1 MKEFFSRLF
10 SSDLMPHGY
19 CYLWR
24 PDIVWLHAVSDG
36 LITFSYYVIPI
47 LLIYFVRKR
56 KDLPF
61 HWMFVMFGVFIFGCG
76 TTHLM
81 EIWTLWHGTYR
92 LAGVIKAVTAG
103 ASLATAAALLPMIPK
118 ALALPSPE
126 ELRLEIAFRRHA
138 EQALQRAKDEL
149 EFRVQERTTDLQETN
164 ELLVAEVE
172 QRKRAEAELQQTALI
187 RQSLAGR
194 LITVQEDER
203 KRIARDLHD
212 DLSQRLALHCIE
224 LDLLRKRL
232 PTESEG
238 ARELARL
245 RSDANRLTVDVR
257 KIAHNLH
264 HPQLAL
270 GLQHGFASFCREF
283 FEQYGIVVEL
293 AHEGDSKRIPE
304 GVSVVLFRV
313 LQEGL
318 SNVAKH
324 SGANRVSVLTKV
336 EHDRVLLRVTDHGQ
350 GFRAEG
356 EANHGGLGLISMA
369 ERLRL
374 VGGTVKVT
382 SAPGHGTE
390 IEVEVALPAAER
402 SVSAST

>member
-1 MKEFFSRLF
+1 MREFFEKLF
-10 SSDLMPHGY
+10 SADFMPHGY

-24 PDIVWLHAVSDG
+24 PDIVWLHAISDG
-36 LITFSYYVIPI
+36 LIMVSYYIIPV

-61 HWMFVMFGVFIFGCG
+61 HWMFIMFGVFIFGCG

-92 LAGVIKAVTAG
+92 LAGLIKAITAG
-103 ASLATAAALLPMIPK
+103 ASLATAAALFPMIPK
-118 ALALPSPE
+118 ALSLPSPE
-126 ELRLEIAFRRHA
+126 ELKLEIAFRKSA
-138 EQALQRAKDEL
+138 EEELQRAKDEL
-149 EFRVQERTTDLQETN
+149 EFRVQERTTDLRNTN
-164 ELLVAEVE
+164 EQLVAEVE
-172 QRKRAEAELQQTALI
+172 QRTRAEAELQQTAQI

-224 LDLLRKRL
+224 LDLLRKNL
-232 PTESEG
+232 PMDSQM
-238 ARELARL
+238 ARELARI

-257 KIAHNLH
+257 RISHNLH

-270 GLQHGFASFCREF
+270 GFQHGAASFCREF
-283 FEQYGIVVEL
+283 LEQYGITVEL
-293 AHEGDSKRIPE
+293 TCEGDWKRIPE
-304 GVSVVLFRV
+304 GISVVLFRV
-313 LQEGL
+313 LQEAL

-324 SGANRVSVLTKV
+324 SGADQVKVLARVEPSL
-336 EHDRVLLRVTDHGQ
+336 VLLRVTDRGR
-350 GFRAEG
+350 GFQNDNETG
-356 EANHGGLGLISMA
+356 HGGLGLISMR

-374 VGGTVKVT
+374 VNGTMKVA
-382 SAPGHGTE
+382 SAPGQGA
-390 IEVEVALPAAER
+390 EVEVMVGIPSLSRPA
-402 SVSAST
+402 SAA